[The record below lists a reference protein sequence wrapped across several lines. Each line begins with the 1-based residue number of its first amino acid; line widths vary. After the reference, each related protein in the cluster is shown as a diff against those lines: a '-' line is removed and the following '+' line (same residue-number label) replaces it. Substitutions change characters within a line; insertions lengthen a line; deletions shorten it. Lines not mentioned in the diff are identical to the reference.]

1 MGISD
6 RTSAM
11 STAVLI
17 IFVIDH
23 CHVTFKCTPP
33 HGPLVTTM
41 KIALSQRVDIACRA
55 QISFPGGCE
64 TWQEG
69 TFLRSVLLPRH
80 PPPPLMRRM
89 QKMETVYVD
98 DVEEDIGNMAGQHL
112 HDEDANLWC

>member
-1 MGISD
+1 M
-6 RTSAM
+6 
-11 STAVLI
+11 
-17 IFVIDH
+17 VIDH
-23 CHVTFKCTPP
+23 FHVNNPP
-33 HGPLVTTM
+33 PPFLPIYGPLVTTM

-80 PPPPLMRRM
+80 PPPLTRRM

-98 DVEEDIGNMAGQHL
+98 DVEEDIGNMAGQNL